1 MLLCIIS
8 LRTRRLWHAPVA
20 EPKSWVI
27 ASLGSLWGKTLLPL
41 LSADDRRRVEANF
54 SMWKR
59 KPGAVTAEHRSL
71 PRRGN
76 WKPIVSGLQKV
87 LTAVISLFE
96 FNPTIVQRGW
106 FLVALLCLR
115 WHVESLAAVLLLGL
129 KFIAFQS
136 RQAQSPWRPHIRAGA
151 LLEIYPDLE
160 KTNRQER
167 ICVHFCKLDIMDGIG
182 PPLTSRFDS
191 QLL

>member
-8 LRTRRLWHAPVA
+8 LRTRRLWHASVA

-115 WHVESLAAVLLLGL
+115 WHVESLAFGPKVHCISEQTSSEPLTATHPGRRTIGNL
-129 KFIAFQS
+129 S
-136 RQAQSPWRPHIRAGA
+136 RSGENELAGKDLCA
-151 LLEIYPDLE
+151 LLQTGYNGWNWSPSHL
-160 KTNRQER
+160 
-167 ICVHFCKLDIMDGIG
+167 
-182 PPLTSRFDS
+182 
-191 QLL
+191 